1 MASSQAVEKFRHGV
15 IASVRDSKLRDEV
28 SIVSSPGAAL
38 PAERRVLARRGWAGE
53 KSGLFEEPA
62 GSASAILDLLQPYVS
77 QGAKSFLTSSYE
89 MMGDGRWTVEA

>member
-15 IASVRDSKLRDEV
+15 LASVRDSKLRDEV

-38 PAERRVLARRGWAGE
+38 LD
-53 KSGLFEEPA
+53 GLFEEPA
-62 GSASAILDLLQPYVS
+62 GSASAILDLLQPCVS